1 MSERPKLGEILLR
14 AGVIDEF
21 QLRSALGEQ
30 ARWGGRLGVTMIKL
44 GFVDEH
50 DMVRALASQLR
61 LPVARLEGKRLD
73 PEVLA
78 LVPVEIAEKLMCLP
92 LFVKEEAGVRTLF
105 VGMEDPCDLAAIDD
119 VAFRTGMRVK
129 PVLMG
134 PSELCEAIDRFFHRP
149 QGDEEVELTEPE
161 PALDPPPAPEPEP
174 ERSQAPAARGEDVA
188 AATAPLAEAS
198 SKVVLRALTQLLIE
212 KGVIDK
218 GGLAERVRA
227 LQQAEQGGD

>member
-1 MSERPKLGEILLR
+1 MPERPKLGEILLH

-30 ARWGGRLGVTMIKL
+30 QRWGGRLGVTMIKL
-44 GFVDEH
+44 GFVDER
-50 DMVRALASQLR
+50 DMVHALASQLR
-61 LPVARLEGKRLD
+61 LPVARLEGKRLA

-92 LFVKEEAGVRTLF
+92 LFVKEEAGLRTLF

-134 PSELCEAIDRFFHRP
+134 PSELCEAIDRFYHRP

-161 PALDPPPAPEPEP
+161 PALDPPPVPEPEVG
-174 ERSQAPAARGEDVA
+174 PAAVARDED
-188 AATAPLAEAS
+188 ATAPTAPPAEAS
-198 SKVVLRALTQLLIE
+198 SKTVLRALTQLLIE

-218 GGLAERVRA
+218 GELGERVRA
-227 LQQAEQGGD
+227 LQRLEKGGD